1 MRILNNL
8 CIINSRN
15 KKEVKTRKCPNK
27 LKENASVA
35 SSSSSSSKG
44 RMVLFQAV
52 FKSLGR

>member
-1 MRILNNL
+1 M
-8 CIINSRN
+8 INSRN

-44 RMVLFQAV
+44 RMVPLQAV